1 MVRDGA
7 SSAIRVCHPPAQRR
21 DRLILTMPETMSC
34 ERRALVTRFRALKEG
49 GTQPFAL
56 GLSCSIVAA
65 LVALLYVWI
74 TS

>member
-1 MVRDGA
+1 
-7 SSAIRVCHPPAQRR
+7 
-21 DRLILTMPETMSC
+21 MPETMSC